1 MVLLMQT
8 QIERETV
15 MSKSGNNKILVLSRV
30 AYENIENARRAR
42 WNLGREL
49 LATYYTEQS
58 KGVWVTNYSLD
69 KDAPTVTDAAK
80 ANYKALGKSLAAVKV
95 FYSEAIKFAKAHKSA
110 DAAANETIKKKAP
123 AKPKRFNKNR
133 EAVLLI
139 EKHGDDRALEIAD
152 AIRARVGK

>member
-1 MVLLMQT
+1 
-8 QIERETV
+8 
-15 MSKSGNNKILVLSRV
+15 MSKSKNNQILELSRV
-30 AYENIENARRAR
+30 AIKANKDARRAR

-69 KDAPTVTDAAK
+69 KEAPTVTDAAK
-80 ANYKALGKSLAAVKV
+80 ANYKALGKSFDALKV

-110 DAAANETIKKKAP
+110 DAAENETIKKKAVV
-123 AKPKRFNKNR
+123 KPKRFNKNR

-139 EKHGDDRALEIAD
+139 EKNGEDRAREIAL
-152 AIRARVGK
+152 AILARTGK